1 MQVIIEPVLWTY
13 NRLKND
19 EFAIQMRFTYYKD
32 VKYLSTGFSS
42 TKQNWDE
49 KNNLPKPEHP
59 KYKMVLK
66 KISAIADEADFEIRL
81 AEKNGEALTMS
92 ELKQRMAKKKE
103 PVDHKKI
110 LVFYD
115 EVIAN
120 MESQGR
126 TGYADVFSASRATI
140 DKLLNGADKPFTA
153 FTEKDFKAYE
163 FFINGRPTES
173 TKSLYL
179 RTFYRLWNLAIKE
192 KHCPEKHHPKYYISF
207 KPYKR
212 IKTRKRAISF
222 DYIKKIEALE
232 LDPNSRLFRSQQYCI
247 FSYYSRGINFTDMA
261 KLKNKLNVYRGNICY
276 KRSKNKRNYD
286 FELHPKAQ
294 KVVEIFQEYPLQS
307 DAEYVFPI
315 LQSIHDT
322 ARKIDTRIE
331 SALKDYNEDLKTME
345 DMIDSPKHITSY
357 TIRHAFATNLRD
369 KRVDVAIIK
378 EAMGHETELQTTTYL
393 EEIDDSIISTAIK
406 EALQ

>member
-1 MQVIIEPVLWTY
+1 MSTVEISVI
-13 NRLKND
+13 N
-19 EFAIQMRFTYYKD
+19 AQ
-32 VKYLSTGFSS
+32 
-42 TKQNWDE
+42 
-49 KNNLPKPEHP
+49 
-59 KYKMVLK
+59 
-66 KISAIADEADFEIRL
+66 
-81 AEKNGEALTMS
+81 
-92 ELKQRMAKKKE
+92 
-103 PVDHKKI
+103 
-110 LVFYD
+110 
-115 EVIAN
+115 
-120 MESQGR
+120 
-126 TGYADVFSASRATI
+126 
-140 DKLLNGADKPFTA
+140 
-153 FTEKDFKAYE
+153 
-163 FFINGRPTES
+163 
-173 TKSLYL
+173 
-179 RTFYRLWNLAIKE
+179 
-192 KHCPEKHHPKYYISF
+192 
-207 KPYKR
+207 
-212 IKTRKRAISF
+212 
-222 DYIKKIEALE
+222 
-232 LDPNSRLFRSQQYCI
+232 
-247 FSYYSRGINFTDMA
+247 
-261 KLKNKLNVYRGNICY
+261 
-276 KRSKNKRNYD
+276 KNKRNYD